1 MATDLFFG
9 ENHMA
14 LMVKNLPAMQG
25 REDPME
31 EEMAYPLWC
40 SCLENSMDRIAWQAI
55 VHGVTESDMTE

>member
-1 MATDLFFG
+1 
-9 ENHMA
+9 MA

-31 EEMAYPLWC
+31 EERAYPLWC